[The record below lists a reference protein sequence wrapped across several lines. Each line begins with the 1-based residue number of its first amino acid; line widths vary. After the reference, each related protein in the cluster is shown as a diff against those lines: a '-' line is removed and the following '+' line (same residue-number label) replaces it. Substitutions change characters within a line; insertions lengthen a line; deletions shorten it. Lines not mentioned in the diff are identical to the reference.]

1 MKRLIVKWLF
11 ITLGIFIA
19 SYFLRGFEV
28 STVTMMILGAAVL
41 GLLNVIIRP
50 FLILLTLP
58 INILTLGLFT
68 FVINGALLYTIGH
81 FLKGWHI
88 QSFMTAMLAALI
100 ISLISL
106 LSNIFLEK

>member
-1 MKRLIVKWLF
+1 MKRLIIKWLF

-28 STVTMMILGAAVL
+28 SSVAMIILGAAVL
-41 GLLNVIIRP
+41 GLLNITIRP
-50 FLILLTLP
+50 LLILLTLP

-68 FVINGALLYTIGH
+68 FVINGAILYLIGH
-81 FLKGWHI
+81 LLKGWHI
-88 QSFMTAMLAALI
+88 QSFVTAMLAALI